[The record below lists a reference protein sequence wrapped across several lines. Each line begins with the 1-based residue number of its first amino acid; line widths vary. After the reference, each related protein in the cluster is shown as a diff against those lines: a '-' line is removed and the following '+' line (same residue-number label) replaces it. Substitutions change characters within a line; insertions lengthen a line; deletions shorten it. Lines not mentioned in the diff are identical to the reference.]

1 MPTFAYSIARNAP
14 PAGTIDAADRQGA
27 VRTLLDKG
35 IRPVEVTPV
44 ARGTRASAA
53 TARGATVSRGELV
66 MLIRELATALSAG
79 LPLVTAL
86 RTMGGTGRS
95 TGQRRMIEHVIGHVE
110 SGKSLAEAMSTWGKP
125 FGDLIVSMTRA
136 GEAAGRLSEVLSQ
149 AANLLERDAKVRRA
163 VASATVYPAFLAV
176 LSSAAVAVVVAVIVP
191 RLMKPFQGSARE
203 MPWMTQILMGIG
215 ESLNTYWWAY
225 LLAIVAG
232 TFGFLAWYQSP
243 EGRLRFDRFILRV
256 PVLGTVMRDVAVAR
270 FTRTLATLVASGLPL
285 LQALRVT
292 KGTLGNRAMEKVIDT
307 VTEKV
312 TQGRTLAEPLEK
324 SGYFP
329 PMLVQVVALGERS
342 GRLEETMSQAA
353 SAFEERSENSIK
365 VFTTVLP
372 LVLVIVMAAVVGFIV
387 TAILL
392 TMLDMQDALL
402 QGM

>member
-1 MPTFAYSIARNAP
+1 MPTFAYSTARNAP
-14 PAGTIDAADRQGA
+14 PAGTIDAPDRQGA

-35 IRPVEVTPV
+35 IRPVEVMPV
-44 ARGTRASAA
+44 AKGTRVTAASG
-53 TARGATVSRGELV
+53 RGATVSRGELV
-66 MLIRELATALSAG
+66 MLIRELATALGAG

-86 RTMGGTGRS
+86 RTMGGAGRS
-95 TGQRRMIEHVIGHVE
+95 VGQRRMLEHVIGQVE
-110 SGKSLAEAMSTWGKP
+110 SGKSLAEAMASWGKP

-136 GEAAGRLSEVLSQ
+136 GEAAGRLAEVLSH
-149 AANLLERDAKVRRA
+149 AANLLERDAHVRRA

-176 LSSAAVAVVVAVIVP
+176 LSSGAVAIVVAVIVP
-191 RLMKPFQGSARE
+191 KLMKPFAGSNRQ

-225 LLAIVAG
+225 LLALTAAV
-232 TFGFLAWYQSP
+232 FGFVAWYQSP
-243 EGRLRFDRFILRV
+243 EGRYKFDRFILRV
-256 PVLGTVMRDVAVAR
+256 PVLGAVMRDVAVAR

-285 LQALRVT
+285 LQALKVT
-292 KGTLGNRAMEKVIDT
+292 KGTLGNRAMERVIDM